1 MEPAGVAVGSGEAK
15 VKGPCSPALAHSPG
29 ARRDP
34 RGVRSTEHTASRNV
48 AVQVQGCWEQWKKA
62 PWLIYVPD
70 RGQRYSCESI
80 WSLRRV
86 DGEGAEAKIDDT
98 TSRFLPRMEPVV
110 RSGVL
115 TGELVI

>member
-1 MEPAGVAVGSGEAK
+1 MV
-15 VKGPCSPALAHSPG
+15 
-29 ARRDP
+29 D
-34 RGVRSTEHTASRNV
+34 N
-48 AVQVQGCWEQWKKA
+48 
-62 PWLIYVPD
+62 VPD

-110 RSGVL
+110 PSGVL